1 MRAKVKNMLEWYE
14 KSKTIKVRKRR
25 FVRVG
30 RRRPASIHILYQELK
45 NVIICNDENLI
56 CPKRWEELNV
66 DFKHTDSRY
75 YPACDKTVLKV
86 TNQHNFDE
94 IQDSDKCIA
103 VPLNGK
109 LYKSLSK
116 ELKANA
122 DRYIVV
128 QISRMMLCEA
138 SYSYDSIIH
147 SDSAKEILKKMFDEL
162 DDGMSVNRFTDECER
177 YGVDFIAMI
186 EVLKRLVFH
195 SDRIKI

>member
-1 MRAKVKNMLEWYE
+1 MRAKVKNMLELYE

-25 FVRVG
+25 FIRVG
-30 RRRPASIHILYQELK
+30 RRRPAAIHLLYQELK
-45 NVIICNDENLI
+45 NIIICNNENLI
-56 CPKRWEELNV
+56 CPKRWEELDV
-66 DFKHTDSRY
+66 DFEHTDSRY
-75 YPACDKTVLKV
+75 CSACDKTVLKV

-138 SYSYDSIIH
+138 GYSYDGIVH
-147 SDSAKEILKKMFDEL
+147 SDSAEEILKKIFDEL
-162 DDGMSVNRFTDECER
+162 DDGMSVNRITGESEK

-186 EVLKRLVFH
+186 EVLK
-195 SDRIKI
+195 DIGEK